1 MEKTLL
7 MFISLLNYG
16 RVVHDTTSVLFGR
29 EHEVTIDSRII
40 ITIRSVTVFPF

>member
-16 RVVHDTTSVLFGR
+16 RVVHDTTSELFDR
-29 EHEVTIDSRII
+29 DHELTIDSRII
-40 ITIRSVTVFPF
+40 ITVRSVTVFPF